1 MFYENNT
8 HHTLFIYM
16 WDGEQDLN
24 DKLVTFNMTWPCYV
38 YYVDNSFYRCWMQS
52 SWTVCQGSIL
62 VAYWNSK
69 VPQSQIS
76 YLCDKSYK
84 KINSQ
89 STELNL

>member
-38 YYVDNSFYRCWMQS
+38 YY
-52 SWTVCQGSIL
+52 WTTIFTDLECNQ
-62 VAYWNSK
+62 A
-69 VPQSQIS
+69 
-76 YLCDKSYK
+76 
-84 KINSQ
+84 
-89 STELNL
+89 ELFAKDPF